1 MLKILGLFF
10 VVNLY
15 YKIRM
20 GLIDLVSLI
29 YMEYGIFW
37 IYNGVYSLMRKNN
50 NNYYID
56 DFYCRE
62 KVFVF

>member
-1 MLKILGLFF
+1 
-10 VVNLY
+10 
-15 YKIRM
+15 M